1 MQFKRREFMSL
12 LGGATAWPLAARAQQ
27 PAMPVV
33 GFINGG
39 SPEGYAPMVA
49 AFRNGLNERGYIE
62 GNNVLV
68 EYRWAEGHY
77 DRLPSLATDLVGRKV
92 AVIAAN
98 TPATPV
104 AKAAT
109 TTIPIVFVTA
119 SDPIASGFVTSL
131 NRPGGNLTGVALL
144 NVEIGSKR
152 LELLHELVPKA
163 SLMGLLINPT
173 NPNAESQTRDIH
185 AAAQSLGLQLH
196 VLNASNEGDL
206 DKAFATLAEVRAG
219 GLVIGAD
226 GFFVDQSK
234 QLAALALRN
243 ALPAI
248 FITHDFVT
256 DGGMMSYGGG
266 LREPFRLMGVYTGRI
281 LKGERAADLPVQQV
295 TKVELIINLNTAR
308 TLGLTVPLTLLG
320 RADEVVE

>member
-1 MQFKRREFMSL
+1 MRRRELISL
-12 LGGATAWPLAARAQQ
+12 LGGAAAAWPLASRAQQ

-49 AFRNGLNERGYIE
+49 AFHSGLNERGYIE

-68 EYRWAEGHY
+68 EYRWAEGRY
-77 DRLPSLATDLVGRKV
+77 DRLPSLATDLVGRQV

-173 NPNAESQTRDIH
+173 NPNAESQTRDMH

-219 GLVIGAD
+219 ALVIGAD

-248 FITHDFVT
+248 FITRDFVA

-281 LKGERAADLPVQQV
+281 LKGERPADLPVQQV
-295 TKVELIINLNTAR
+295 TKVELIINFKTAR
-308 TLGLTVPLTLLG
+308 TLGLTVPLTILG
-320 RADEVVE
+320 RADEVIE

>member
-1 MQFKRREFMSL
+1 MKRREFITL
-12 LGGATAWPLAARAQQ
+12 LGGAAAAWPLAARAQQ

-49 AFRNGLNERGYIE
+49 AFHSGLNERGYIE

-77 DRLPSLATDLVGRKV
+77 DRLPSLATDLVGRQV

-152 LELLHELVPKA
+152 LELLHELVPK
-163 SLMGLLINPT
+163 SPLMGLLINPT
-173 NPNAESQTRDIH
+173 NPNAESQTRDMH
-185 AAAQSLGLQLH
+185 AAAQSLGLQLR
-196 VLNASNEGDL
+196 VLNASNESDL

-219 GLVIGAD
+219 ALVIGAD

-234 QLAALALRN
+234 QLAALALR
-243 ALPAI
+243 
-248 FITHDFVT
+248 
-256 DGGMMSYGGG
+256 
-266 LREPFRLMGVYTGRI
+266 RYTGGRPKPFDFPAGIKTTAYRI
-281 LKGERAADLPVQQV
+281 E
-295 TKVELIINLNTAR
+295 
-308 TLGLTVPLTLLG
+308 
-320 RADEVVE
+320 

>member
-1 MQFKRREFMSL
+1 MQRREFITL
-12 LGGATAWPLAARAQQ
+12 LGGTATVWPLAARAQQ

-49 AFRNGLNERGYIE
+49 AFHSGLNERGYIE

-77 DRLPSLATDLVGRKV
+77 DRLPSLATDLVGRQV

-131 NRPGGNLTGVALL
+131 NRPGGNLTGVTSL
-144 NVEIGSKR
+144 NLEVGPKR
-152 LELLHELVPKA
+152 LELLRELMRTA
-163 SLMGLLINPT
+163 TIIALLVNPT
-173 NPNAESQTRDIH
+173 SPSISEPYSRAMNT
-185 AAAQSLGLQLH
+185 AASALGLQFH
-196 VLNASNEGDL
+196 VLQASTDHDF
-206 DKAFATLAEVRAG
+206 DKVF
-219 GLVIGAD
+219 
-226 GFFVDQSK
+226 
-234 QLAALALRN
+234 AALVQLRAD
-243 ALPAI
+243 ALPSPCCA
-248 FITHDFVT
+248 
-256 DGGMMSYGGG
+256 GN
-266 LREPFRLMGVYTGRI
+266 LRVSPVCRGR
-281 LKGERAADLPVQQV
+281 RPD
-295 TKVELIINLNTAR
+295 ELR
-308 TLGLTVPLTLLG
+308 K
-320 RADEVVE
+320 R

>member
-1 MQFKRREFMSL
+1 MRRREFITIAS
-12 LGGATAWPLAARAQQ
+12 GVAIAWPLTARAQQ

-49 AFRNGLNERGYIE
+49 AFHSGLNERGYIE
-62 GNNVLV
+62 GTNVLF

-77 DRLPSLATDLVGRKV
+77 DRLPSLATDLVGRQV

-109 TTIPIVFVTA
+109 TTTPIVFVTA

-163 SLMGLLINPT
+163 SLGLLINPT
-173 NPNAESQTRDIH
+173 NPNAESQTRDMH
-185 AAAQSLGLQLH
+185 AAAQ
-196 VLNASNEGDL
+196 
-206 DKAFATLAEVRAG
+206 
-219 GLVIGAD
+219 
-226 GFFVDQSK
+226 
-234 QLAALALRN
+234 
-243 ALPAI
+243 
-248 FITHDFVT
+248 
-256 DGGMMSYGGG
+256 
-266 LREPFRLMGVYTGRI
+266 
-281 LKGERAADLPVQQV
+281 
-295 TKVELIINLNTAR
+295 
-308 TLGLTVPLTLLG
+308 
-320 RADEVVE
+320 

>member
-1 MQFKRREFMSL
+1 MRRREFITIAS
-12 LGGATAWPLAARAQQ
+12 GVAIAWPLTARAQQ

-49 AFRNGLNERGYIE
+49 AFHSGLNERGYIE
-62 GNNVLV
+62 GTNVLF

-77 DRLPSLATDLVGRKV
+77 DRLPSLATDLVGRQV

-119 SDPIASGFVTSL
+119 SDPVASGFVTSL

-152 LELLHELVPKA
+152 LELLREMVPKT

-173 NPNAESQTRDIH
+173 NPNAESQTRDMH

-196 VLNASNEGDL
+196 VLNASNEGDV

-219 GLVIGAD
+219 ALVIGAD

-243 ALPAI
+243 ALPTI
-248 FITHDFVT
+248 FITRDFVA

-281 LKGERAADLPVQQV
+281 LKGERPADLPVQQV
-295 TKVELIINLNTAR
+295 TKVELIINLKTAR

-320 RADEVVE
+320 RADEVIE

>member
-1 MQFKRREFMSL
+1 MRRRDFIKVIAGS
-12 LGGATAWPLAARAQQ
+12 ATVWPLAARAQQ

-49 AFRNGLNERGYIE
+49 AFRSGLNERGYIE
-62 GNNVLV
+62 GDNVLV

-77 DRLPSLATDLVGRKV
+77 DRLPSLATDLVGRQV

-152 LELLHELVPKA
+152 LELKAKQEICTPQRRASVCNYTCLMRAMKATLIRLLQPWPKFEQAHSSLAPTGSSSIKA
-163 SLMGLLINPT
+163 SSWP
-173 NPNAESQTRDIH
+173 H
-185 AAAQSLGLQLH
+185 
-196 VLNASNEGDL
+196 
-206 DKAFATLAEVRAG
+206 
-219 GLVIGAD
+219 
-226 GFFVDQSK
+226 
-234 QLAALALRN
+234 
-243 ALPAI
+243 
-248 FITHDFVT
+248 
-256 DGGMMSYGGG
+256 
-266 LREPFRLMGVYTGRI
+266 
-281 LKGERAADLPVQQV
+281 
-295 TKVELIINLNTAR
+295 
-308 TLGLTVPLTLLG
+308 
-320 RADEVVE
+320 